1 MRRKLFTILM
11 VMISLV
17 ANSQTFKNSKIFI
30 DFGPKVMIGPSLMN
44 SNVSFDTT
52 SRYSHKFNS
61 HGFNWGAKFAINF
74 GQNVSTVG
82 EYIVTNN
89 TQNFQMD
96 DGTTKSIKSKGFEI
110 PLMIRH
116 NNENFGYLE
125 TGVVLSRTRSVLETS
140 NLTGDYTNLYST
152 KNTGFVFGL
161 GGYLFSAEN
170 FGVSAGLRFRYDF
183 KDFVTDNNLK
193 YQSAPIYALD
203 SDIEKTNNMSLMFVL
218 EFNYDL
224 GFAMARSAC
233 GQRRKVMFSSG
244 RR

>member
-1 MRRKLFTILM
+1 MSLF
-11 VMISLV
+11 
-17 ANSQTFKNSKIFI
+17 ANSQTFKNSEIFI
-30 DFGPKVMIGPSLMN
+30 DFGPKVMIGPSLMK
-44 SNVSFDTT
+44 SNVSFDT
-52 SRYSHKFNS
+52 SSMYKHKFNS
-61 HGFNWGAKFAINF
+61 YGFNWGGKFALNF
-74 GQNVSTVG
+74 GQHVAAVG
-82 EYIVTNN
+82 EYILTNN
-89 TQNFQMD
+89 TQVFEMD
-96 DGTTKSIKSKGFEI
+96 NGSTKSIKSKGFEI

-125 TGVVLSRTRSVLETS
+125 TGVVFSRTKSVLETTS
-140 NLTGDYTNLYST
+140 DITSDYTNLYLT

-183 KDFVTDNNLK
+183 NDFVITDNVK
-193 YQSAPIYALD
+193 YPSAPIYALD
-203 SDIEKTNNMSLMFVL
+203 SDIEKTNNMSLMFVM

>member
-1 MRRKLFTILM
+1 MKRLLIVLTVLL
-11 VMISLV
+11 SQYT
-17 ANSQTFKNSKIFI
+17 NSQTFKNSEIFI

-74 GQNVSTVG
+74 GQHVSAVG

-96 DGTTKSIKSKGFEI
+96 DGSTKSIKSKGFEI

-140 NLTGDYTNLYST
+140 NLTGDYTNLYLT
-152 KNTGFVFGL
+152 KNTGFVFGI

-183 KDFVTDNNLK
+183 KDFVTDSNLK
-193 YQSAPIYALD
+193 YTSAPIYALD